1 MVLRRLIETTAITGI
16 PQLIYEIP
24 MDVKVSAELADL
36 DFAKMF
42 DHLIIGPS
50 PYAWPMYEAFASA
63 LTEAGIPDAAKR
75 LVASDIPIRV

>member
-36 DFAKMF
+36 DFAKM
-42 DHLIIGPS
+42 LI
-50 PYAWPMYEAFASA
+50 
-63 LTEAGIPDAAKR
+63 T
-75 LVASDIPIRV
+75 